1 MPKKI
6 MLWSLLVIT
15 ALAVFGHITQAM
27 MAQDGRIEGTEQIEQ
42 TEESEQIEE
51 EEILPFPVLHI
62 TSELDPFIQY
72 RRFWH
77 DGTLSLSGSNVEYG
91 DFTDVAVGLRGRGN
105 STWWDGEDK
114 RPLRIRFEEAQSLL
128 GSEYEAAD
136 WILLADHFDRSL
148 MRNYAALTFA
158 ESLGSMPFTPRPH
171 HVQLYVNG
179 EYMGVYLLTDERDVQ
194 PGRLEIAW
202 DPDPALSGFMI
213 ELDARAPQSGEYDDT
228 FVTVHGMHYD
238 IRYPSRNSRRT
249 QEHVDYVRG
258 YLETVSQ
265 TIRSGN
271 FGQAMTLI
279 DLDTFVDFYLV
290 QELFKNADVHSLSVF
305 MYITGEGAERRL
317 YMGPVWDF
325 DIAAGNKR
333 DMPLGSNPYYIFAA
347 VVNYWYR
354 HLMQMPEFREAVT
367 ERWNEIRDEQVV
379 QMIADIRARAE
390 RYHSEFIRNFGRHRV
405 MGVRG
410 FGSPA
415 EILAILT
422 FSGQVEHLAQWFEA
436 RSVWLDDYF
445 NDRLPGHDP
454 MWRLVEYY
462 ALERPRQVRIYDE
475 DDAYRMAGVH
485 LISLHNRTM
494 VSILEAAYL
503 FDLSVHF
510 DVMTRTY
517 TLSRG
522 EMEISYRRGT
532 DFLTVDGERFD
543 LPAPGILEIL
553 DLVYIPLYRMV
564 EFLGYQAAWAVGEGT
579 LVIRPAEDYEIYGI

>member
-6 MLWSLLVIT
+6 ILWSLFIIAVLG
-15 ALAVFGHITQAM
+15 VFGHVTQAM
-27 MAQDGRIEGTEQIEQ
+27 MMRGEQIEG
-42 TEESEQIEE
+42 IEE
-51 EEILPFPVLHI
+51 IKEAEAEEALPFPVLHI
-62 TSELDPFIQY
+62 TSRLNPFIQE
-72 RRFWH
+72 REFWH
-77 DGTLSLSGSNVEYG
+77 EGALTLSGSHVEYG
-91 DFTDVAVGLRGRGN
+91 DFEDVSVRLRGRGN

-114 RPLRIRFEEAQSLL
+114 RPLRFRFEEAQSLM
-128 GSEYEAAD
+128 GSAYEATD
-136 WILLADHFDRSL
+136 WILLADLFDRSL

-158 ESLGSMPFTPRPH
+158 DSLGSMRFTPRPH

-179 EYMGVYLLTDERDVQ
+179 EYMGVYLLTDERNVQ

-202 DPDPALSGFMI
+202 DPDPARSGFML

-228 FVTVHGMHYD
+228 FVTVHGKHYD
-238 IRYPSRNSRRT
+238 IRYPSRNSQRT
-249 QEHVDYVRG
+249 QAHVNYVRN
-258 YLETVSQ
+258 YLEVVSR

-271 FGQAMTLI
+271 FGKTIALI

-305 MYITGEGAERRL
+305 MHITGEGAERRL

-354 HLMQMPEFREAVT
+354 YLMQMPEFREAVT

-379 QMIADIRARAE
+379 QMIANIRDRAE
-390 RYHSEFIRNFGRHRV
+390 RYHDEFARNFERHPV

-422 FSGQVEHLAQWFEA
+422 FAGQAEHLAQWFEA

-445 NDRLPGHDP
+445 NGRLSGHDS

-462 ALERPRQVRIYDE
+462 VIEHPRELMIYDE
-475 DDAYRMAGVH
+475 HGYYRIAQVH
-485 LISLHNRTM
+485 PISLHDRTM
-494 VSILEAAYL
+494 VSILEAAHL

-522 EMEISYRRGT
+522 EEMISYRRGT
-532 DFLTVDGERFD
+532 DFLTIAGEAHHF
-543 LPAPGILEIL
+543 PAPGILEIS
-553 DLVYIPLYRMV
+553 DLVYLPLYRLIA
-564 EFLGYQAAWAVGEGT
+564 FLGYEAAWAEGRSI
-579 LVIRPAEDYEIYGI
+579 LIIRPAEVYEDYTI